1 MPVDQNAHLRI
12 TTLDQVPRFARGYV
26 RDVRVRWACE
36 EIDLPY
42 ATRPVSALSR
52 PADYYARQPWGQVP
66 AIEDDGLDMFESG
79 AILLH
84 LGERDE
90 RLLPRD
96 REGRARALSGL
107 FAAHSSVE
115 PLFMELASVDI
126 FNAGEQWATL
136 RRPGLLEAIGQRLDL
151 LQTALGEREWL
162 AGGFSVA
169 DIAMISVLRE
179 SRGTGLLEA
188 RPQLAAYVERGLSRP
203 AFAAAH
209 GAQLAELQA
218 ETAAA

>member
-1 MPVDQNAHLRI
+1 LTSSDQRSPTNSSADAVPQASSYQRLETGSSFLLLFSNFMVVFYNSLLQALQRRSRTDRVKPAPTIGRNAMPVDQNAHLRI

-96 REGRARALSGL
+96 REGRARALSWL

-136 RRPGLLEAIGQRLDL
+136 RRPGLLEAIGQRL
-151 LQTALGEREWL
+151 
-162 AGGFSVA
+162 
-169 DIAMISVLRE
+169 
-179 SRGTGLLEA
+179 
-188 RPQLAAYVERGLSRP
+188 
-203 AFAAAH
+203 
-209 GAQLAELQA
+209 
-218 ETAAA
+218 